1 MDQVKDTKTFKPEP
15 EQLQEPLIFDTHA
28 HLQDP
33 DFRDDLDQLLENIA
47 EAGVGRVVLPA
58 SDLEDSRR
66 AAKLALSRPGL
77 YCVLGVHPH
86 EAKSWTPDS
95 RQELIDL
102 VKETQAQGRA
112 MGREKVVVGIGEIGL
127 DYHYDFSP
135 RHIQAA
141 VYREQI
147 EIAQELNLP
156 VIIHE
161 REAFL
166 DSFTILEMSKSDGLL
181 QLPFACHCFSGSPE
195 SAKRLLKLNC
205 YLGFDGP
212 ITFKK
217 ARQPQASL
225 SVVPDDRF
233 LLETDSPYL
242 TPVPF
247 RGQRNDPSMLHYI
260 ALKAAEVR
268 NRSYETILAQ
278 NWDNACRFFGLD
290 ADPQKDIL

>member
-1 MDQVKDTKTFKPEP
+1 MDQGTDRTSF
-15 EQLQEPLIFDTHA
+15 EQAPEPLIFDTHA

-33 DFRDDLDQLLENIA
+33 DFRDDLDQLLEA
-47 EAGVGRVVLPA
+47 LAAAGVGRVVLPA
-58 SDLEDSRR
+58 SDLEDSHR
-66 AAKLALSRPGL
+66 AAELALSRPGL

-86 EAKSWTPDS
+86 EAKSWTADS

-102 VKETQAQGRA
+102 VQETQARGKAQGRD
-112 MGREKVVVGIGEIGL
+112 KVVVGIGEIGL

-147 EIAQELNLP
+147 EIAQELDLP

-181 QLPFACHCFSGSPE
+181 ELPFACHCFSGSPE
-195 SAKRLLKLNC
+195 SAERLLKLNC
-205 YLGFDGP
+205 FLGFDGP

-217 ARQPQASL
+217 ARQPRASL

-242 TPVPF
+242 TPEPF
-247 RGQRNDPSMLHYI
+247 RGRRNDPSMLQYI
-260 ALKAAEVR
+260 AQKAAEVR
-268 NRSYETILAQ
+268 NCSYETILAQ
-278 NWDNACRFFGLD
+278 NWANACRFFGLD
-290 ADPQKDIL
+290 SDSSSDILLVR